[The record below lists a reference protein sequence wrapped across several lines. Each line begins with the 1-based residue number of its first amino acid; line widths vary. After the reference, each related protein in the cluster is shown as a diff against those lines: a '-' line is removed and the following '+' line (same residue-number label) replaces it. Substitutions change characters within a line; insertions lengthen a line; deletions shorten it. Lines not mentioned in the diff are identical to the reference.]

1 MSNRHRLPA
10 RRHCLRSAGITLG
23 LPWLCSLQPRLL
35 RADDAQHA
43 PPLRAAFLHFPNGMY
58 ADHWVPQ
65 QTGESYTLSPILQP
79 LEPVRS
85 EVLVLSGLEKAAS
98 RSGDG
103 HYSKTANFLTGMP
116 VRRTIGRDVSA
127 GGISVDQLM
136 AASCKGQTP
145 VPSLVLGV
153 NPVMPGID
161 RSVGFTHAYASW
173 ISWQSETQP
182 VTPEISPK
190 VVYETLFGLTS
201 ATTAGRLGTKPLLD
215 YLLDDARSLRRRLGR
230 DDGHKLDE
238 YLDSVRA
245 VEARL
250 QFAPSKQTRLQNPA
264 LQRDIRSTKLPVT
277 GAQIDF
283 REHIRLMFD
292 LIVQA
297 FRADATRVVSMML
310 AGGVSSQSFSFLEGV
325 RGEHHELS
333 HHEDSPQKIA
343 QYDAITRWYVGQ
355 FAGLLQR
362 LREIPEGSGTL
373 LDYCMI
379 MLGSGMSDGN
389 SHNPANLPIL
399 LGGRGAHTIDTG
411 RHLAALSP
419 HTPLCN
425 LYLSMLDRMR
435 ISLTSFG
442 DSTERLS
449 LQSGGGG

>member
-1 MSNRHRLPA
+1 MLPG
-10 RRHCLRSAGITLG
+10 RRHCLRSAGLTLG
-23 LPWLCSLQPRLL
+23 LPWLQSLQTPSL
-35 RADDAQHA
+35 RADDALYT

-65 QTGESYTLSPILQP
+65 QTGDRYTLSPILQP

-136 AASCKGQTP
+136 ATACKGKTP

-153 NPVMPGID
+153 TPVMPGID

-190 VVYETLFGLTS
+190 VVYETLFGLRTDASPNRS
-201 ATTAGRLGTKPLLD
+201 AAKPLLD
-215 YLLDDARSLRRRLGR
+215 YLLNDARSLRRRLGR

-250 QFAPSKQTRLQNPA
+250 QFVPADTRRPHSQSLQS
-264 LQRDIRSTKLPVT
+264 DIRSVTLPPPGT
-277 GAQIDF
+277 DIDF

-292 LIVQA
+292 LIVLA

-310 AGGVSSQSFSFLEGV
+310 AGGVSSQSFAFLDGV

-333 HHEDSPQKIA
+333 HHENSPQKIA
-343 QYDAITRWYVGQ
+343 QYDAITRWYVDQ
-355 FAGLLQR
+355 FARLLQR
-362 LREIPEGSGTL
+362 LRDIPEGPGTL

-389 SHNPANLPIL
+389 SHNPSNLPIL
-399 LGGRGAHTIDTG
+399 LGGRAGNSIDTG
-411 RHLAALSP
+411 RHLPADTP

-425 LYLSMLDRMR
+425 LYLSLLDRMQ
-435 ISLTSFG
+435 IPLSSFG
-442 DSTERLS
+442 DSTGRLA
-449 LQSGGGG
+449 LQRSASG

>member
-1 MSNRHRLPA
+1 MSIPGRVPE
-10 RRHCLRSAGITLG
+10 RRHGLRSAGRTRG
-23 LPWLCSLQPRLL
+23 LPWLCSLQPRSLWA
-35 RADDAQHA
+35 ADAPHS
-43 PPLRAAFLHFPNGMY
+43 PPLRAAFLHFPTGMY
-58 ADHWVPQ
+58 ADHFVPQ
-65 QTGESYTLSPILQP
+65 QTGDRYTLSPILQP

-85 EVLVLSGLEKAAS
+85 DVLVLSGLEKAAS

-136 AASCKGQTP
+136 ATACKGKTP

-153 NPVMPGID
+153 SPVMPGID

-173 ISWQSETQP
+173 ISWQSESQP

-190 VVYETLFGLTS
+190 IVYETLFGLTTDAAPGRS
-201 ATTAGRLGTKPLLD
+201 AAKPLLD
-215 YLLDDARSLRRRLGR
+215 YLLDDARRLRRRLGR

-250 QFAPSKQTRLQNPA
+250 QFTPSDTSRLHSQS
-264 LQRDIRSTKLPVT
+264 LQHDIRDLTLPPPGT
-277 GAQIDF
+277 QIDF

-292 LIVQA
+292 LIVLA
-297 FRADATRVVSMML
+297 FRADATRVVSLML
-310 AGGVSSQSFSFLEGV
+310 AGGVSSQSFAFLDGV

-333 HHEDSPQKIA
+333 HHENSPQKIA
-343 QYDAITRWYVGQ
+343 QYDAITRWYVAQ
-355 FAGLLQR
+355 FAQLLQR
-362 LREIPEGSGTL
+362 LRSLPEGSGTL
-373 LDYCMI
+373 LDSCMI

-389 SHNPANLPIL
+389 SHNPSNLPIL
-399 LGGRGAHTIDTG
+399 LGGRGGYTIDSG
-411 RHLAALSP
+411 RHIAADAP

-425 LYLSMLDRMR
+425 LYLSLLDRMQ
-435 ISLTSFG
+435 IPLSSFG
-442 DSTERLS
+442 DSTGRLS
-449 LQSGGGG
+449 LQNTPGG